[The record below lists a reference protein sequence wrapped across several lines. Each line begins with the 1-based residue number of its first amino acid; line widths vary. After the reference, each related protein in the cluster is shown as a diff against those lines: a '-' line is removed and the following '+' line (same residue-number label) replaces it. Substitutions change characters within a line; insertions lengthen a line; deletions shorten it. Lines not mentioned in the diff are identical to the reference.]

1 MMMTSDN
8 DIFVAAS
15 HACNKCDYVT
25 SRKNDLQKHMLTKKH
40 KMVTSAIKL
49 APQTHESQMHEC
61 ECGKK
66 YKHRQGLYVHRK
78 TCNLKQPSAGEIT
91 NLEMA
96 KQNQELKNIII
107 NLIKCK
113 HTCACNMCD

>member
-1 MMMTSDN
+1 MMTSDDDN
-8 DIFVAAS
+8 QLATS

-25 SRKNDLQKHMLTKKH
+25 SRKNDLQKHMLTNKH
-40 KMVTSAIKL
+40 KMVTSDIKL
-49 APQTHESQMHEC
+49 ATHTHDC

-66 YKHRQGLYVHRK
+66 YKHRQGLCVHRK
-78 TCNLKQPSAGEIT
+78 TCNLKQQYAGEMT

-113 HTCACNMCD
+113 HTCACNTCE